1 MIGDTISHYRILE
14 KLGGGGM
21 GVVYRAEDTRLHRFV
36 ALKFLPPEVAKDQ
49 HALARFQREAQAASA
64 LNHPNICTI
73 HDIGEQDGHSFIAM
87 EFLEGATLK
96 HVIAGKAMA
105 TETILSLSIEIADAL
120 DAAHAK
126 GIIHRDIKP
135 ANIFITN
142 RGVAKL
148 LDFGLA
154 KISGN
159 PEAEGNSMTLDVPE
173 HLTSPGSTLG
183 TVAYMSPEQVS
194 GKELDARTDLFSF
207 GAVLYEMCTGKL
219 PFSGDTSG
227 LIFRAILE
235 RPPVPPVRINPEVP
249 PKLDEIITK
258 TLEKDTK
265 LRYQHASDIRTD
277 LQRLKRDTDSPRLL
291 AASSAAVR
299 VGEQQGI
306 RWKVLIPTALAIAVL
321 GAGSYF
327 YFHRTSKLTDKD
339 TIVLA
344 DFANSTGD
352 PVFEDTLRQALT
364 VALNQSPFLN
374 MLGEN
379 KVAATLKLMA
389 RPANTPLTPEVT
401 RELCQRAGS
410 KAYIAGSIA
419 SLGSQYVLGLKVVNC
434 QSGDALAQEQVTA
447 SAKEKVL
454 DALGQATAKLRGKLG
469 ESLTSISKFDVPLQ
483 EATTSSLDALKA
495 YSLGLARYS
504 EADTRGAIP
513 LLKHAIDLD
522 PEFASAYAALGRVYQ
537 ISGEGTL
544 AELAIQRAYAL
555 RGRTSERE
563 KLDLTAVYYQFA
575 TGQIDQAVQTCQ
587 LWKQTFPLDFA
598 PHRILGYEY
607 ATLGRWEEST
617 NEFGEANRL
626 DPTQFLPY
634 VGLLQDYMALDRLV
648 DAHGIYQKAQARG
661 WILDDFRFR
670 LAFVEG
676 DTEMM
681 AKIAAATPEL
691 EETLANAEAYL
702 GHLRKARELSQ
713 RAADK
718 ARMASAKEDAAYV
731 SGNSALREV
740 LFGNLS
746 AAQKDIS
753 VALIQSVGASS
764 GHAGNGRS
772 ALWLGTLALALAGDS
787 APAEKLG
794 YEYAS
799 RYPVDT
805 VVNSLWLPEVR
816 SVLKLNQGKG
826 PQAVE
831 ELVPAVALELS
842 WVEPQLMP
850 AYLRGQAY
858 LTAHRG
864 SEAAREFQKILSH
877 RGIVFYSPILALAH
891 LQIGRAIA
899 MQGDAAKAKS
909 AYQDFLTLWKDAD
922 PDIPIL
928 KQAKAEYAELQ

>member
-1 MIGDTISHYRILE
+1 
-14 KLGGGGM
+14 
-21 GVVYRAEDTRLHRFV
+21 
-36 ALKFLPPEVAKDQ
+36 
-49 HALARFQREAQAASA
+49 
-64 LNHPNICTI
+64 
-73 HDIGEQDGHSFIAM
+73 M
-87 EFLEGATLK
+87 EFLDGMTLK
-96 HVIAGKAMA
+96 HRINGKPID
-105 TETILSLSIEIADAL
+105 TDVLLTLSIEIADAL
-120 DAAHAK
+120 DAAHAE
-126 GIIHRDIKP
+126 GIVHRDIKP
-135 ANIFITN
+135 ANIFITE
-142 RGVAKL
+142 RGHAKI

-154 KISGN
+154 K
-159 PEAEGNSMTLDVPE
+159 LVPAGSALNLSAMPTASESE
-173 HLTSPGSTLG
+173 HLTRPGTAIG
-183 TVAYMSPEQVS
+183 TVSYMSPEQVR
-194 GKELDARTDLFSF
+194 GEELDARTDLFSF
-207 GAVLYEMCTGKL
+207 GVVLYEMVTGVL
-219 PFSGDTSG
+219 PFRGETSG
-227 LIFRAILE
+227 VITEAILN
-235 RPPVPPVRINPEVP
+235 RGPVAPVRLNPDVP
-249 PKLDEIITK
+249 PKLEELINK
-258 TLEKDTK
+258 ALEKDRK
-265 LRYQHASDIRTD
+265 LRYQSAAEIRTD
-277 LQRLKRDTDSPRLL
+277 LQRLKRDSDSGRAAAAAIGSGLKPTRKSSRWVALTAATIVIVGL
-291 AASSAAVR
+291 AACCWLFFSRKAHA
-299 VGEQQGI
+299 
-306 RWKVLIPTALAIAVL
+306 
-321 GAGSYF
+321 
-327 YFHRTSKLTDKD
+327 LTDKD

-352 PVFEDTLRQALT
+352 PVFDDTLRQALT

-504 EADTRGAIP
+504 EADTGGALP
-513 LLKHAIDLD
+513 LLKHAIEVD

-648 DAHGIYQKAQARG
+648 DAHAIYQKAQARG
-661 WILDDFRFR
+661 WTLDDFRFR

-681 AKIAAATPEL
+681 AKIAATTPEL
-691 EETLANAEAYL
+691 EETSADAEAYL
-702 GHLRKARELSQ
+702 APSESP
-713 RAADK
+713 
-718 ARMASAKEDAAYV
+718 
-731 SGNSALREV
+731 
-740 LFGNLS
+740 
-746 AAQKDIS
+746 
-753 VALIQSVGASS
+753 GAI
-764 GHAGNGRS
+764 
-772 ALWLGTLALALAGDS
+772 
-787 APAEKLG
+787 
-794 YEYAS
+794 
-799 RYPVDT
+799 
-805 VVNSLWLPEVR
+805 
-816 SVLKLNQGKG
+816 
-826 PQAVE
+826 
-831 ELVPAVALELS
+831 
-842 WVEPQLMP
+842 
-850 AYLRGQAY
+850 
-858 LTAHRG
+858 TACR
-864 SEAAREFQKILSH
+864 
-877 RGIVFYSPILALAH
+877 
-891 LQIGRAIA
+891 
-899 MQGDAAKAKS
+899 
-909 AYQDFLTLWKDAD
+909 
-922 PDIPIL
+922 
-928 KQAKAEYAELQ
+928 